1 MPKNCIIF
9 FFFLIDG
16 VSIHNLRCLLNEFN
30 GYDYFNL
37 SERLSYIQQ
46 ACSGLEYLNNT
57 NILCMDLK
65 ATNML
70 VTGKKEAIVVKLADF
85 GEISF
90 FQSTVTRTLTTST
103 LKGL

>member
-1 MPKNCIIF
+1 M
-9 FFFLIDG
+9 
-16 VSIHNLRCLLNEFN
+16 NEFN

-37 SERLSYIQQ
+37 SEPLSYIQQ

-90 FQSTVTRTLTTST
+90 FQSIVTRTLTTST